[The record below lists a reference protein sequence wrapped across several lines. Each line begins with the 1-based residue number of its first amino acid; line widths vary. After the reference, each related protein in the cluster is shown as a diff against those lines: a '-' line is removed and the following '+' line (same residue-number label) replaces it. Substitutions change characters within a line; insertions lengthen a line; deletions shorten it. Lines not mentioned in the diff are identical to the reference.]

1 MTGYM
6 ADGPVPDAD
15 HVARHLA
22 NRHVHEGVIGS
33 AAFLLEQG
41 HDYVSVFHME
51 FFVTVTQPEQLSCI
65 CSHLDDACRR
75 KLEGGRKIGNSN
87 RFAVLN
93 SGDAK
98 RAVLESAEERVSLRI
113 EKKPVPGAL
122 FHSSLKGYGMD
133 GDGDLA
139 AAALKGIAA
148 LSETRR
154 ELPAADSCDC
164 SVRSGR

>member
-1 MTGYM
+1 M
-6 ADGPVPDAD
+6 DNDPLPDAD

-22 NRHVHEGVIGS
+22 NRHAEGGVIGS

-51 FFVTVTQPEQLSCI
+51 FFAAVTQPEQLSCT
-65 CSHLDDACRR
+65 CSHLDDAHRR
-75 KLEGGRKIGNSN
+75 KLEGGRKVGNSN

-93 SGDAK
+93 TGDAK
-98 RAVLESAEERVSLRI
+98 RAVLECTEDRVSLRI
-113 EKKPVPGAL
+113 EKNPVPGAL

-139 AAALKGIAA
+139 AAALKGVAS

-164 SVRSGR
+164 SVR